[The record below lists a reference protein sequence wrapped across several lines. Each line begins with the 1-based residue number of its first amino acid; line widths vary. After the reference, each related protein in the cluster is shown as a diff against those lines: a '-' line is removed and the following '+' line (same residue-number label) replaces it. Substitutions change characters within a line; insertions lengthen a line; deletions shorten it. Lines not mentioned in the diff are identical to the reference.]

1 MYNLPQA
8 AREFV
13 LFQRTGLLPKRR
25 FLKFSRLLS
34 RIGLKQFNHNHFVKS
49 VAADLSYDFET
60 RYFAEMERKANIVT
74 THLPNN
80 VASILD
86 IGCGIAALDLF
97 LDKLVSPK
105 NIFLL
110 DKTKTDDNV

>member
-34 RIGLKQFNHNHFVKS
+34 RIGLKQFNHNHFVK
-49 VAADLSYDFET
+49 
-60 RYFAEMERKANIVT
+60 R
-74 THLPNN
+74 
-80 VASILD
+80 
-86 IGCGIAALDLF
+86 C
-97 LDKLVSPK
+97 
-105 NIFLL
+105 
-110 DKTKTDDNV
+110 